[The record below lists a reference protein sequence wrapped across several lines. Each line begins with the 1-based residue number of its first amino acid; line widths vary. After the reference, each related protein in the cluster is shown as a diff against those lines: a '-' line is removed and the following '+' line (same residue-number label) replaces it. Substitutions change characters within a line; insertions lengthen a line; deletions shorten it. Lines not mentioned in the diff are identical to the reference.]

1 MSNRTKTL
9 LLTVAALIVT
19 TVFSQVGIPVGAG
32 TTHAPRALPT
42 PEKTLF
48 SEYRGVKI
56 GMPTAD
62 VRTKLGKAKD
72 ESDTTDQYI
81 FSDSESVQFYYDAS
95 KNVNAIMIT
104 FMGDVTKAPTAK
116 DIFGA
121 DVAPND
127 QGMIFK
133 MERYP
138 KAGYWISYTRTAGA
152 DAMVNIALQ
161 KM

>member
-1 MSNRTKTL
+1 MYRRTSQIVLATL
-9 LLTVAALIVT
+9 ALGLAVGFTSVWNHRTSAKVVVPVAV
-19 TVFSQVGIPVGAG
+19 
-32 TTHAPRALPT
+32 PT

-48 SEYRGVKI
+48 SEYRGIKI

-62 VRTKLGKAKD
+62 VRTKLGKAKEETD
-72 ESDTTDQYI
+72 AQDQYI
-81 FSDSESVQFYYDAS
+81 FSDNESAQFYYEAGH
-95 KNVNAIMIT
+95 VNAIMIT
-104 FMGDVTKAPTAK
+104 YQGDVTKAPTAK
-116 DIFGA
+116 DIFGE

-133 MERYP
+133 MEKYP
-138 KAGYWISYTRTAGA
+138 KAGFWISYTRTSGA

>member
-1 MSNRTKTL
+1 MSRSKSTAL
-9 LLTVAALIVT
+9 VGVLAALVAIGFGCFGGQT
-19 TVFSQVGIPVGAG
+19 A
-32 TTHAPRALPT
+32 HARKVVPAVRPT

-56 GMPTAD
+56 GMPAAD
-62 VRTKLGKAKD
+62 VRTKLGKAKEETD
-72 ESDTTDQYI
+72 AQDQYI
-81 FSDSESVQFYYDAS
+81 FSDNESVQFYYDGA

-104 FMGDVTKAPTAK
+104 YQGDVSKAPTAK
-116 DIFGA
+116 DIFGD

-138 KAGYWISYTRTAGA
+138 KAGFWISYTRTSGT

>member
-1 MSNRTKTL
+1 MFRRTSKILLIILSVAIAGSFTVNGQRSNAKTV
-9 LLTVAALIVT
+9 TPAAV
-19 TVFSQVGIPVGAG
+19 
-32 TTHAPRALPT
+32 PT

-48 SEYRGVKI
+48 NEYRGVKI

-72 ESDTTDQYI
+72 ESDAQDQYI
-81 FSDSESVQFYYDAS
+81 FSDNESALFYYQAGH
-95 KNVNAIMIT
+95 VNAIMIT
-104 FMGDVTKAPTAK
+104 FQGDVTKAPTAK
-116 DIFGA
+116 DIFGN

-138 KAGYWISYTRTAGA
+138 KAGFWISYTRTSGT

>member
-1 MSNRTKTL
+1 MYRRTRKIVLATL
-9 LLTVAALIVT
+9 ALGLAAGFTAVGQRANAKVT
-19 TVFSQVGIPVGAG
+19 APV
-32 TTHAPRALPT
+32 ALPT

-56 GMPTAD
+56 GMPTGE
-62 VRTKLGKAKD
+62 VRTKLGKAKE
-72 ESDTTDQYI
+72 ESDAQDQYI
-81 FSDSESVQFYYDAS
+81 FSDSESAQFYYDAA

-104 FMGDVTKAPTAK
+104 FTGDVTKAPTAK

-133 MERYP
+133 LERYP
-138 KAGYWISYTRTAGA
+138 KAGFWISYTRTSGA

>member
-1 MSNRTKTL
+1 MSRKL
-9 LLTVAALIVT
+9 IKILLIVSSL
-19 TVFSQVGIPVGAG
+19 VIAG
-32 TTHAPRALPT
+32 NFVDRNAQRTNAKNIAPIAVPT

-56 GMPTAD
+56 GMLTAD
-62 VRTKLGKAKD
+62 VRTKLGKAKEETD
-72 ESDTTDQYI
+72 GQDQYI
-81 FSDSESVQFYYDAS
+81 FSDNESALFYYAAGH
-95 KNVNAIMIT
+95 VNAIMIT
-104 FMGDVTKAPTAK
+104 FQGDVTKAPSAK
-116 DIFGA
+116 DVFGN

-133 MERYP
+133 IERYP
-138 KAGYWISYTRTAGA
+138 KAGFWISYTRTSGT

>member
-1 MSNRTKTL
+1 MSSWTNAIV
-9 LLTVAALIVT
+9 LTVAAV
-19 TVFSQVGIPVGAG
+19 VAAAFAG
-32 TTHAPRALPT
+32 TQTQSTSAASVTPRALPT

-56 GMPTAD
+56 GMPATD
-62 VRTKLGKAKD
+62 VRTKLGKAK
-72 ESDTTDQYI
+72 EASDTTEQYI
-81 FSDSESVQFYYDAS
+81 FSDSESAQFYYDAT

-104 FMGDVTKAPTAK
+104 YTGDVAKAPTAK
-116 DIFGA
+116 DIFGE

-138 KAGYWISYTRTAGA
+138 KAGYWISYTRTSGT